1 MTLREKLEQLKAS
14 EDKNEAIMEAFSE
27 GCRAG
32 IACAITAAEIDSGC
46 VLDEGANMR
55 IAGRAAIAIFCDDDA
70 LDVLELPNE

>member
-14 EDKNEAIMEAFSE
+14 EDRNAAIIEAFEE

-32 IACAITAAEIDSGC
+32 IMCAITAAEKDSGC

-55 IAGRAAIAIFCDDDA
+55 IARHAAFDIACGDA
-70 LDVLELPNE
+70 LDALETPNK